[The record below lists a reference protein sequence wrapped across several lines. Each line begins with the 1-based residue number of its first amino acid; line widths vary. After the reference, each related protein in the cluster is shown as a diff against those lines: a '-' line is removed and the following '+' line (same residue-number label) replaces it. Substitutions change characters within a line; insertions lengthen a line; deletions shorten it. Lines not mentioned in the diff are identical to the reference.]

1 MRLILIGPPGVG
13 KGTAAKKL
21 VKHFGIPHISTG
33 DMFRAMFDQD
43 TPNAMTAKA
52 HINRGELVPDDIT
65 IELVK
70 DRLNESDSKTG
81 FLFDGYPR
89 NIMQAQALD
98 DILNEQGIKI
108 DGIIFIDANID
119 IITHRTAGR
128 RVCKSCGQVYH
139 IAFKPPKSESICDQC
154 GGQLYQRK
162 DDMEQTVRKRLN
174 IYNEVTAPVLKYYD
188 TRDTYH
194 VVDGSKSI
202 DDTYNQIIQTLES
215 KT

>member
-33 DMFRAMFDQD
+33 DMFRAMFDHD

-65 IELVK
+65 NQLVK
-70 DRLNESDSKTG
+70 DRLKESDSKTG

-139 IAFKPPKSESICDQC
+139 IEFKPSKSEGICDQC

-174 IYNEVTAPVLKYYD
+174 IYNAVTAPVLKYYD
-188 TRDTYH
+188 SRDTYH

>member
-21 VKHFGIPHISTG
+21 VEHYGIPHISTG
-33 DMFRAMFDQD
+33 DMFRSMFDQQ
-43 TPNAMTAKA
+43 TPIAITAKN

-65 IELVK
+65 NQMVK
-70 DRLNESDSKTG
+70 ERLSEDDVKKG

-98 DILNEQGIKI
+98 MILKEQHVKI
-108 DGIIFIDANID
+108 DGIVFIDAD
-119 IITHRTAGR
+119 VEIITHRTAGR

-139 IAFKPPKSESICDQC
+139 VEFKPSKIEGQCDQC
-154 GGQLYQRK
+154 GGILYQRK
-162 DDMEQTVRKRLN
+162 DDMEKTVRRRLN
-174 IYNEVTAPVLKYYD
+174 IYNEVTAPVLKYYEH
-188 TRDTYH
+188 RDTYYK
-194 VVDGSKSI
+194 VDGSRSI
-202 DDTYNQIIQTLES
+202 EATYQEILNRLES

>member
-21 VKHFGIPHISTG
+21 VEHFGIPHISTG
-33 DMFRAMFDQD
+33 DMFRAMFDHP
-43 TPNAMTAKA
+43 TSIAMTAKA

-65 IELVK
+65 NQLVK
-70 DRLNESDSKTG
+70 NRLNESDAKTG

-108 DGIIFIDANID
+108 DGIIFIDADID

-139 IAFKPPKSESICDQC
+139 VEFKPSKTEGICDQC
-154 GGQLYQRK
+154 GGELYQRK
-162 DDMEQTVRKRLN
+162 DDMEQTVRRRLS

-188 TRDTYH
+188 SRDTYH

-202 DDTYNQIIQTLES
+202 DETYNQIIHTLES
-215 KT
+215 RT